1 MENKTKK
8 RIGFWAV
15 SIGILVLYLLALKLL
30 HPTKKATFV
39 LQGIG
44 ALVQTAVAVLAI
56 WGNQI
61 RALLVGPKLII
72 ELDSPRGQ
80 RTFYSGDETPVR
92 YFHLKV
98 SNRRSG
104 APAINTQVILLS
116 ITSPNKYNNQKL
128 LPVCGRL
135 PFPWKFGGGR
145 PYSIIGPVDYCDLG
159 RLPQNGDFELLVER
173 YNVVRD
179 FVLIRGK
186 QEATIEVMAIASN
199 GQSAPE
205 KFRIFWD
212 GEWPENEDEVTTH
225 IKIDHLTKRDKKKD
239 C

>member
-8 RIGFWAV
+8 RIAFWAV
-15 SIGILVLYLLALKLL
+15 SISILLLYFLAINLL

-39 LQGIG
+39 LQGMG

-61 RALLVGPKLII
+61 KALLVGPKLIL

-80 RTFYSGDETPVR
+80 QTYYSEDKTPVR

-98 SNRRSG
+98 HNKRGG

-116 ITSPNKYNNQKL
+116 ITSPNRYDNL
-128 LPVCGRL
+128 EFLPVNGRL

-145 PYSIIGPVDYCDLG
+145 PYSIIGPDDYCDLG

-173 YNVVRD
+173 YNVVKD
-179 FVLIRGK
+179 FLLIGRN
-186 QEATIEVMAIASN
+186 QETTIEVMAIAAN
-199 GQSAPE
+199 GQSDPV

-212 GEWPENEDEVTTH
+212 GEWPENNDDVMKH
-225 IKIDHLTKRDKKKD
+225 ITIAPLSKRIKKAD